1 MIKYLFESIFLSAFK
16 NVGNTFLLNYE
27 NQFKYHAVK
36 KENSCCISC
45 IGMYTYIL
53 FFFFNKIPVNKRTIF
68 FRRCDRIL
76 ARNIFYAYYVKNY
89 TRG

>member
-16 NVGNTFLLNYE
+16 NSGNTFLLNYE
-27 NQFKYHAVK
+27 NQFKYHDVK

-53 FFFFNKIPVNKRTIF
+53 FF
-68 FRRCDRIL
+68 
-76 ARNIFYAYYVKNY
+76 
-89 TRG
+89 